1 MSGISGVSGDKK
13 DGGRKTEIGDQ
24 RSEEWGQVS
33 SCRSFGNAGE
43 LCHVELGIGECNHP
57 HSRAGAP
64 EDTEFR
70 GNEGTWALEMLHEV
84 DDGFAYMLLN
94 VPPK

>member
-1 MSGISGVSGDKK
+1 MGGSGD
-13 DGGRKTEIGDQ
+13 RY
-24 RSEEWGQVS
+24 R
-33 SCRSFGNAGE
+33 NAGKR
-43 LCHVELGIGECNHP
+43 CCVELGIGECNHP